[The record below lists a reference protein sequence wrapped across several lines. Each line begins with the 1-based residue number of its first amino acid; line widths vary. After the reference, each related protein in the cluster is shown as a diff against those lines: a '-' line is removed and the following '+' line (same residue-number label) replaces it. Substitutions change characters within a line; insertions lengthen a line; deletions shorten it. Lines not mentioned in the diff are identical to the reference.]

1 MIVRQFLRKS
11 IVSAAPRRFDAVGHR
26 QDRIPFERDLELVVV
41 EQDFGLAK
49 RIDRSK
55 GYVRDREPPRKALAR
70 VGQIHVE
77 PREERRSEEHTSE
90 LQSLMRI
97 SSAVFCL
104 DKTKNP

>member
-1 MIVRQFLRKS
+1 MIVRHFLRKS
-11 IVSAAPRRFDAVGHR
+11 IVAAAPRQFDAVGHR

-70 VGQIHVE
+70 VGQIHV
-77 PREERRSEEHTSE
+77 RSEEHTSE

-97 SSAVFCL
+97 SYAVFCL
-104 DKTKNP
+104 KKKKNKT